1 MLDSDHHYVS
11 EELLKFKFHKDPV
24 IRELIISLDIMMT
37 SVRFSKLSHSASFM
51 MPFYML
57 NNQTKIS
64 SSRRNGFLLNLEDFI
79 KSFKATDNDLQKAMT
94 GFLNESIEELLFDIL
109 EYSSEEYC
117 IILLEKLLDPSI
129 TKQTFFEILDASPIN
144 DGAKL
149 QLAHFFEMA
158 KGEFENY
165 DIKQILELICSE
177 KSLKKSADDIDKIEP
192 AQAINSIK
200 WYVQELLTN
209 VKTELAGTADK
220 LLLNDIKKYQTQNTN
235 NSWRN
240 KLKSAVHN
248 IPTLAETERIQHTA
262 IIFREIINKNIQNLT
277 TNLSDA
283 NLLKINF
290 SLKQPPNY
298 RTILEEAESR
308 DQEAY
313 KLIVIAAAKQIILA
327 QSKGLEDVVAEV
339 KEAIPDL
346 IYRLIKVVKT
356 PQEKKLI
363 SDLTHGVLT
372 AERLEQDS
380 NKSLA
385 SFFTDYAKYD
395 WIQSTFS
402 WSRLAPLIQKVET
415 LDNYLDHRRTLNSRI
430 FSEFYSSEKIRK
442 CKLMKISPY
451 HLCEFYLN
459 YPEKYRTLTSEI
471 FDDVYRSGA
480 TFESLIKLHNENED
494 KLRLLTSN
502 ELVLKGYK
510 NNYWSFNELNS
521 LNLAELKRLLNPE
534 VIICIKARF
543 SAKDIADSF
552 GKNDPDLYSE
562 NMQSLLKIGATKN
575 IVALLNEYKPWMLKS
590 LLNQATKAE
599 AEGKSFGDLY
609 FHQGQGFMN
618 QRTNP
623 LPLVAGAG
631 ALLYRPNSP
640 GINLAKLINRA
651 VSRIDLHEHKASS
664 SPKPRRVRST
674 PDLQET
680 RQTDVQSHT
689 I

>member
-37 SVRFSKLSHSASFM
+37 SVKFAKLSHSASFM

-79 KSFKATDNDLQKAMT
+79 KDFKATDNDLQEAMVD
-94 GFLNESIEELLFDIL
+94 FLNDAIEELLFDIL

-117 IILLEKLLDPSI
+117 VFLLEKLLDPSI
-129 TKQTFFEILDASPIN
+129 TKQTFFEILDASPIE

-165 DIKQILELICSE
+165 DIKQILGLICSE
-177 KSLKKSADDIDKIEP
+177 KSLKNSADDIDKIEP
-192 AQAINSIK
+192 AQRIESIK
-200 WYVQELLTN
+200 RYVQALLAN
-209 VKTELAGTADK
+209 IKAELAGTADK

-240 KLKSAVHN
+240 KLKSAAHN
-248 IPTLAETERIQHTA
+248 IPTLGETERSQHTTL
-262 IIFREIINKNIQNLT
+262 IFRDIINTNNENLIKK
-277 TNLSDA
+277 LSDA
-283 NLLKINF
+283 DLLRINF
-290 SLKQPPNY
+290 SLKQPPND

-313 KLIVIAAAKQIILA
+313 KLIVIAAAKQIVLA
-327 QSKGLEDVVAEV
+327 QSKGLENVVAEV

-363 SDLTHGVLT
+363 SDLTNSVLSL
-372 AERLEQDS
+372 ERLEVES
-380 NKSLA
+380 NR
-385 SFFTDYAKYD
+385 SFVSIFTNYGKYD
-395 WIQSTFS
+395 WIQSAFS
-402 WSRLAPLIQKVET
+402 WPRLAPLIQKVET
-415 LDNYLDHRRTLNSRI
+415 LDNYLEHRRTLNSRI
-430 FSEFYSSEKIRK
+430 FSEFYSPEKIRK
-442 CKLMKISPY
+442 CKLMKISPF
-451 HLCEFYLN
+451 HLCEFYLK

-471 FDDVYRSGA
+471 FDNVYLSGA
-480 TFESLIKLHNENED
+480 TFDSLLKLYDENED
-494 KLRLLTSN
+494 KFRLLASN
-502 ELVLKGYK
+502 ELVLTGYK
-510 NNYWSFNELNS
+510 NKYWSFEELNS
-521 LNLAELKRLLNPE
+521 LDLMTLNRLLKPE
-534 VIICIKARF
+534 AMVCVKAGF
-543 SAKDIADSF
+543 SAKNIADSF

-590 LLNQATKAE
+590 LLNQSKKAE
-599 AEGKSFGDLY
+599 DEGKSFSDIY

-623 LPLVAGAG
+623 LPVVAGTG
-631 ALLYRPNSP
+631 ALLYRSDSP
-640 GINLAKLINRA
+640 GINFARLVNRA
-651 VSRIDLHEHKASS
+651 VSRIDLHERRASL

-680 RQTDVQSHT
+680 RQTDAQSRT

>member
-1 MLDSDHHYVS
+1 LLDSDHHYVS

-79 KSFKATDNDLQKAMT
+79 KDFKATDNDLQEAMAD
-94 GFLNESIEELLFDIL
+94 FLNDAIEELLFDIL

-117 IILLEKLLDPSI
+117 VFLLEKLLDPAI
-129 TKQTFFEILDASPIN
+129 TKQNFFEILDASPIK

-165 DIKQILELICSE
+165 DIKQILGLICSE
-177 KSLKKSADDIDKIEP
+177 KSLKNSADDIDKIEP
-192 AQAINSIK
+192 AQRIESIK
-200 WYVQELLTN
+200 LYVQALLAK
-209 VKTELAGTADK
+209 VKTELTGTADK
-220 LLLNDIKKYQTQNTN
+220 LLLNDIKKYQTKNTN

-240 KLKSAVHN
+240 KLKSASHN
-248 IPTLAETERIQHTA
+248 IPTWSETEQTQHT
-262 IIFREIINKNIQNLT
+262 ILIFRDITNTYNQNLT

-283 NLLKINF
+283 HLLRINF

-327 QSKGLEDVVAEV
+327 QSKGLENVIAET

-346 IYRLIKVVKT
+346 IYRLMKVAKT

-363 SDLTHGVLT
+363 SDLTHGVLS
-372 AERLEQDS
+372 AERLESDS

-385 SFFTDYAKYD
+385 IFFTDYGKYD

-402 WSRLAPLIQKVET
+402 WPRLEPLIQKVET
-415 LDNYLDHRRTLNSRI
+415 LDNYLEHRRTLNSRI
-430 FSEFYSSEKIRK
+430 FSEFYSPEKIRK

-451 HLCEFYLN
+451 NLCEFYLRE
-459 YPEKYRTLTSEI
+459 PEKYRILTSENL
-471 FDDVYRSGA
+471 DDIYKSGA
-480 TFESLIKLHNENED
+480 TFDSLFKLHNENED
-494 KLRLLTSN
+494 KFRLLTSN
-502 ELVLKGYK
+502 EWALKGYR

-534 VIICIKARF
+534 VIVCIKARF

-575 IVALLNEYKPWMLKS
+575 IVELLNQYKPWMLKS
-590 LLNQATKAE
+590 LLNQSKKAE
-599 AEGKSFGDLY
+599 VEGKSFSDIY

-623 LPLVAGAG
+623 LPVVAGTG
-631 ALLYRPNSP
+631 ALLYRPDSP
-640 GINLAKLINRA
+640 GINFARLVNRA
-651 VSRIDLHEHKASS
+651 VSRIDLHERKASL

-674 PDLQET
+674 PDLQRT
-680 RQTDVQSHT
+680 DQTEPQAHT